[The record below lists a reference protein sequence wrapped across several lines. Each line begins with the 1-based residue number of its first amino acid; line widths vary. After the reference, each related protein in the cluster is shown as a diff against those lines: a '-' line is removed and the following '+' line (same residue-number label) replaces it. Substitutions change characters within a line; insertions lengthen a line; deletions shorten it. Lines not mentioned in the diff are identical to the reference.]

1 MVAAAGRFPPRPIPP
16 CPGRGPV
23 PGALATTPGNLPA
36 CDAADSHPVVSCMLR
51 PRFVVLLD
59 GGAPISVSLA
69 CEFDYHGETYHYGLA
84 GPGTPWDGS
93 AAARAP
99 LAPLRMGRPTARP
112 QRVP

>member
-1 MVAAAGRFPPRPIPP
+1 MVSPSVHSSLEQQIAARVLDEIKE
-16 CPGRGPV
+16 
-23 PGALATTPGNLPA
+23 
-36 CDAADSHPVVSCMLR
+36 PVVSCLLR

-112 QRVP
+112 QRVPDE

>member
-1 MVAAAGRFPPRPIPP
+1 MVSPSVHSSLEQQIAARVLDEIKE
-16 CPGRGPV
+16 
-23 PGALATTPGNLPA
+23 
-36 CDAADSHPVVSCMLR
+36 PVVSCLLR

-99 LAPLRMGRPTARP
+99 LAPLRMGRPSRSTSAGS
-112 QRVP
+112 